1 MLDWMGV
8 YQHHDA
14 VSGTAKQHVADNYV
28 EHLSKSMAHNNQVYN
43 AELLKNMASATG
55 IAASN
60 LTQCIGA
67 QNDTVTE
74 CPVYDHQDQSE
85 FIVVVHNPAAQ
96 RFTQLVRIQL
106 PSSNYSAQIW
116 SFENQSFV
124 DVHAD
129 LIQQIHFNDSGDQT
143 PDDYDM
149 YLPYELESNQVG
161 YIRVMQGAANVS
173 SSTAKLEA
181 GNVALTFLAAESHS
195 SLVFELSKNG
205 SEGQA
210 LNQTFAFDLQ
220 YYAASQ
226 GKDGYN
232 DSSNCAEG
240 AYLFKPDRYQRWQ
253 YPYSRLDSTHIEEVG
268 QYIEQ
273 WTFRF
278 SSKLHGQFAIVKVK
292 FSPLF
297 SDLVQFDVELN
308 GIPVMADDQGKDV
321 TVNWKLLDFEANST
335 FWTDSNGL
343 EMQERILNYRPSWN
357 WSGDQNISSNYYPVN
372 SAIAMRDSSTSRQVT
387 VMNERSQ
394 AGSADL
400 STKSSIEII
409 QNRRLLFDDSRG
421 VGEALNETDALGYGM
436 KVNARYWLEILDFT
450 KEKSQQRQQQ
460 LLIDQPLQLS
470 FAFEYT
476 SNSTNTTQ

>member
-1 MLDWMGV
+1 
-8 YQHHDA
+8 
-14 VSGTAKQHVADNYV
+14 
-28 EHLSKSMAHNNQVYN
+28 
-43 AELLKNMASATG
+43 
-55 IAASN
+55 
-60 LTQCIGA
+60 
-67 QNDTVTE
+67 
-74 CPVYDHQDQSE
+74 
-85 FIVVVHNPAAQ
+85 
-96 RFTQLVRIQL
+96 
-106 PSSNYSAQIW
+106 
-116 SFENQSFV
+116 
-124 DVHAD
+124 
-129 LIQQIHFNDSGDQT
+129 
-143 PDDYDM
+143 M

-161 YIRVMQGAANVS
+161 YIRVKKGAANVS
-173 SSTAKLEA
+173 SSIADSEGGSA
-181 GNVALTFLAAESHS
+181 ALTFLAAESHS
-195 SLVFELSKNG
+195 SLFFELSKDG
-205 SEGQA
+205 SDGQA

-226 GKDGYN
+226 GKDGYT

-253 YPYSRLDSTHIEEVG
+253 YPYSRLDSTHAEEAG
-268 QYIEQ
+268 QYISQ
-273 WTFRF
+273 WTFKF
-278 SSKLHGQFAIVKVK
+278 VNKLDGQFAIVKVK
-292 FSPLF
+292 FSPYF
-297 SDLVQFDVELN
+297 SALVQFDVELN

-321 TVNWKLLDFEANST
+321 TVNWRMLDFEANST

-436 KVNARYWLEILDFT
+436 KVNARYWLEVLDFT

-460 LLIDQPLQLS
+460 LLIDQPLQLA
-470 FAFEYT
+470 FAFDYT